1 MASPRFIDIH
11 QMVRPYAANRVS
23 WFLLDFDAIYLVIY

>member
-1 MASPRFIDIH
+1 MASPRFMAFPL
-11 QMVRPYAANRVS
+11 MVRPYAANRMS